1 MTDFYSWLAGL
12 AARGGFVLDMDWAGG
27 AVQRLRVQAREHCQP
42 NCELRWKGGKLTLK
56 LQPGQVAVLERR
68 GDQLVKV

>member
-1 MTDFYSWLAGL
+1 
-12 AARGGFVLDMDWAGG
+12 MDWAGG